1 MLAIAVPLAGIG
13 STQNFMAV
21 NNNLTNENSVIA
33 TQEEVKRQELID
45 LDIQRKE
52 KAEFIDNY
60 FKSHDAPLEGYGM
73 KFVLE
78 AEINEID
85 WRLLPAIAMI
95 ESTGGK
101 QACKRVPN
109 SVFGY
114 GSCKLS
120 FKSIDESIEIVT
132 KSIAGHNPKTAR
144 HYDGKTTF
152 QVLRT
157 YNSVIPTY
165 SQKVVRIMKT
175 INNDGKEI
183 I

>member
-1 MLAIAVPLAGIG
+1 MLAIAVPLTGVSAVP
-13 STQNFMAV
+13 SLAAV
-21 NNNLTNENSVIA
+21 NSNITKENSVVT
-33 TQEEVKRQELID
+33 TQEEVERKEEVEE
-45 LDIQRKE
+45 RKE
-52 KAEFIDNY
+52 KAELIDNY
-60 FKSHDAPLEGYGM
+60 FKLHNAPLEGYGM

-78 AEINEID
+78 AEKNEID

-132 KSIAGHNPKTAR
+132 KSIAGHNPKTAH
-144 HYDGKTTF
+144 HYDGKTTL
-152 QVLRT
+152 QILRT

-165 SQKVVRIMKT
+165 SQKVVKVMKT
-175 INNDGKEI
+175 ISNDGKEVI
-183 I
+183 